1 MIKLKKVLPAVG
13 IVTALLL
20 ITAVS
25 VIAYRNSSTVNK
37 PLLFSKN
44 DTLMELWNSSKVNT
58 IEPGTNRTLDKQ
70 QQNITTSE
78 GQSYSMLRAVWMD
91 DKQQFDESFQWA
103 KDNLQRDDFLFSWKF
118 GLLPDGSYGI
128 QETVG
133 GRNTATDGD
142 SDIALALLMA
152 YSRWRDDD
160 YLFDAKKI
168 INSIW
173 EKEVVIIN
181 GEPVLVANDLERLN
195 PDEVIV
201 NPSYFSPYA
210 YKIFAQVDPTHDWKG
225 LTDNSYEIL
234 TKVSELKLDKES
246 SVGLP
251 PDWVKINRKNGAIT
265 ASNDPNLTTN
275 FGFDA
280 MRTPFRLA
288 LDYMWF
294 EDERA
299 KEVLSKYSFLKDEW
313 DRNGELK
320 AVYRHNGTVAEDYEA
335 PPAIYGGTIGY
346 FIVMHPEIAKKIAT
360 EKLASLYDPDGQNW
374 EEPLSYYDDNWAWF
388 GLAMAYDS
396 LPNLTSPEER

>member
-1 MIKLKKVLPAVG
+1 MIKLRNVLPVAG
-13 IVTALLL
+13 IVIALLL
-20 ITAVS
+20 ITVVS
-25 VIAYRNSSTVNK
+25 VIAYRNSNTVDK
-37 PLLFSKN
+37 PILFSKN
-44 DTLMELWNSSKVNT
+44 DTLTELWNSSKVNT

-70 QQNITTSE
+70 QNNITTSE
-78 GQSYSMLRAVWMD
+78 GISYTMLRAVWMD
-91 DKQQFDESFQWA
+91 DKEQFDESFQWA

-118 GLLPDGSYGI
+118 GLLPDGKYGI

-133 GRNTATDGD
+133 GQNTATDGD

-168 INSIW
+168 IDSIW
-173 EKEVVIIN
+173 EKEVIMIK
-181 GEPVLVANDLERLN
+181 GKPVLVANDLERLN
-195 PDEVIV
+195 PKEVIV

-210 YKIFAQVDPTHDWKG
+210 YKTFAQVDPTHDWMG
-225 LTDNSYEIL
+225 LADNSYEIL
-234 TKVSELKLDKES
+234 KDVSELKLDKES

-251 PDWVKINRKNGAIT
+251 PDWIKINRQTGAIT
-265 ASNDPNLTTN
+265 ATNDPKQTTN

-288 LDYMWF
+288 LDYIWF

-299 KEVLSKYSFLKDEW
+299 KEVLANYSFLKDEW
-313 DRNGELK
+313 ERSGELK
-320 AVYRHNGTVAEDYEA
+320 AVYQHDGTIAEDYEA

-346 FIVMHPEIAKKIAT
+346 FLVMHPETAKEIVSQ
-360 EKLASLYDPDGQNW
+360 KLATLYDPDGQKW
-374 EEPLSYYDDNWAWF
+374 EAPLSYYDDNWAWF

-396 LPNLTSPEER
+396 LPNLTGPEER